1 MKKVTILSLHL
12 GYGGIE
18 NAICSLANMLS
29 KKYEVEI
36 ISTYKLYS
44 EPAFY
49 LDEKVKVTYLIEDV
63 KPNRKEIHFYKNNKN
78 YSMLFKEAFKSIKV
92 LFLKRTRMIKTIRNL
107 DTDVVITTRTLHNNW
122 VSKFGRGNYKKI
134 AWEHSHHNDN
144 EKYIKSLVKSCENLD
159 KLVLVSNGLAD
170 FYKTYLGDKVIFIPN
185 CIDEVNNEIS
195 KLDNKNLITVGRLS
209 KEKGYDDLLRL
220 FKKLSTKYPD
230 WKLNIVGDG
239 LERNTLLDIAKELKL
254 GEKVVFHGF
263 QSKDYINDLLK
274 ESSMYIMTSHT
285 ECFPI
290 VLLEAMSYGLP
301 CLAYTSAQGAN
312 EIIEDGVTGYLIKDR
327 NEDEM
332 SKKISDLILDEKL
345 RKKFGKA
352 AVLNSKNYIP
362 SVISEKW
369 SKLIE
374 EKR

>member
-49 LDEKVKVTYLIEDV
+49 LNEKVKVTYLIEDV
-63 KPNRKEIHFYKNNKN
+63 KPNRKEINFYKNNKN
-78 YSMLFKEAFKSIKV
+78 YSMLFKEAIKSIKV
-92 LFLKRTRMIKTIRNL
+92 LFLKRIRMIRVIRNL

-122 VSKFGRGNYKKI
+122 VSKFGKGNYKKI

-144 EKYIKSLVKSCENLD
+144 EKYIKSLIKSCENLD
-159 KLVLVSNGLAD
+159 KLVLVSNELTE
-170 FYKTYLGDKVIFIPN
+170 FYKTYLGDKVAFIPN
-185 CIDEVNNEIS
+185 CIDEVNSETS
-195 KLDNKNLITVGRLS
+195 KLEDKNIISIGRLS
-209 KEKGYDDLLRL
+209 KEKGFEELLKL
-220 FKKLSTKYPD
+220 FKKLSVKYPD

-239 LERNTLLDIAKELKL
+239 LERNNLLDIAKELKL
-254 GEKVVFHGF
+254 GDKVVFHGF
-263 QSKDYINDLLK
+263 QGKDYINNLLK
-274 ESSMYIMTSHT
+274 ESSIYVMTSLT
-285 ECFPI
+285 ESFGI
-290 VLLEAMSYGLP
+290 VLLEAMSYGIP

-312 EIIEDGVTGYLIKDR
+312 EIIENDVTGYLVKDR

-332 SKKISDLILDEKL
+332 IKKISDLIEDEKL
-345 RKKFGKA
+345 RKKLGKA
-352 AVLNSKNYIP
+352 AIINSKNYTP